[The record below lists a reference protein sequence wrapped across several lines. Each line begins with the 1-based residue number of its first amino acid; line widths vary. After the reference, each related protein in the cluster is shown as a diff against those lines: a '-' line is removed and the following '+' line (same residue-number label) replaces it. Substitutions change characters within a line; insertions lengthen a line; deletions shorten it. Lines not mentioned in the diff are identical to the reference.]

1 MRTEPTIQIAF
12 RLPKT
17 LVGRIEDCVERL
29 NRTNLD
35 VKRADVVR
43 MLLTYAL
50 DHGGCDLA
58 RIVALGG
65 RGADDAE

>member
-1 MRTEPTIQIAF
+1 MRSEPTIQIAF

-29 NRTNLD
+29 KRTNLD
-35 VKRADVVR
+35 VKRAEVVR

-50 DHGGCDLA
+50 DHGGCELA
-58 RIVALGG
+58 RVGEFEG
-65 RGADDAE
+65 QGAGDAE

>member
-1 MRTEPTIQIAF
+1 MRPEPTIQIAF

-17 LVGRIEDCVERL
+17 LVGRIENCVEHL
-29 NRTNLD
+29 KRTNLD

-58 RIVALGG
+58 R
-65 RGADDAE
+65 RGALEEEGAGDAP